1 MRDIIFVRLDLIS
14 YCTEL
19 DSRLQDSSTSQSRV
33 KEAHSALQAKI
44 KSLES
49 QLQRLE
55 AEKES
60 LKVDASF
67 ADRNAAFRGHV
78 AGGEREKDTISGL
91 ERLVADLRQEN
102 IKLIEASRN
111 VSKYLLCV
119 QLMPDFAALLIHRIP
134 LPLLHLLQCASSG
147 PQKSANVVVDRCHST
162 ETPGFSSSK
171 TKWRP

>member
-14 YCTEL
+14 YRTEL

-119 QLMPDFAALLIHRIP
+119 H
-134 LPLLHLLQCASSG
+134 
-147 PQKSANVVVDRCHST
+147 
-162 ETPGFSSSK
+162 
-171 TKWRP
+171 

>member
-1 MRDIIFVRLDLIS
+1 MKLLNAESTINANNERAKKDEKEIERLQYGKYPVHSGIHVQSDRIS
-14 YCTEL
+14 RPPEL
-19 DSRLQDSSTSQSRV
+19 DSRLQNSSTSQSRV
-33 KEAHSALQAKI
+33 QEAHNALQAKI

-49 QLQRLE
+49 QLQRVE

-102 IKLIEASRN
+102 IKLIEASKS
-111 VSKYLLCV
+111 VSHV
-119 QLMPDFAALLIHRIP
+119 
-134 LPLLHLLQCASSG
+134 LQVSRKA
-147 PQKSANVVVDRCHST
+147 
-162 ETPGFSSSK
+162 
-171 TKWRP
+171 